1 MFAATESPEIL
12 TPAELDIYLAKGWF
26 RMNQTIFTTHF
37 LQFNNRDYPA
47 IWLRVALDNYNPD
60 SKHKTVL
67 QRNKQFR
74 TEIRKA
80 LITVQHEQLYNKY
93 KTAVSFEAYSSL
105 NQLLLNGYSENIYNT
120 WQVNVYDNHKLI
132 ASGFFD
138 LGNTAAEG
146 IVCIYHPDYKKY
158 SLGKY
163 LIYTKM
169 DHCRQLGLSHF
180 YPGYAVPGYA
190 AFDYKLELG
199 KAAMQYY
206 NVSTAQWVPYTTTI
220 EMYNP
225 LNDMVLKLTMLQA
238 GLNGNYIKSKLM
250 HYRFFDGVLNIRFWA
265 DLLDYPVFLLPGVI
279 KKERTTIPL
288 IVYNI
293 VNGHYMLLECEPIYK
308 TDTYAGSGNIFSSD
322 ILSIERCIYDTPDIE
337 KMAAALAQNDS
348 LL

>member
-12 TPAELDIYLAKGWF
+12 TPKQLDVYLAKGWF

-37 LQFNNRDYPA
+37 LQFNNEYYA
-47 IWLRVALDNYNPD
+47 AVWLRVALDNYKPD
-60 SKHKTVL
+60 SKHKAVL
-67 QRNKQFR
+67 QRNKLFK

-93 KTAVSFEAYSSL
+93 KTAVAFEAYSSL
-105 NQLLLNGYSENIYNT
+105 SQLLLNGYSENIYDT
-120 WQVNVYDNHKLI
+120 WQVDVYDNHKLI

-138 LGNTAAEG
+138 LGHTAAEG

-169 DHCRQLGLSHF
+169 DYCRQQGLSYF
-180 YPGYAVPGYA
+180 YPGYTVPGYS

-206 NVSTAQWVPYTTTI
+206 NAATTQWVPYTTRI

-225 LNDMVLKLTMLQA
+225 LTDMLQK
-238 GLNGNYIKSKLM
+238 LNLLQAKLDEKNIKNRLM

-265 DLLDYPVFLLPGVI
+265 DLLDYPVFVLPAPVQ
-279 KKERTTIPL
+279 KHPALIPL

-293 VNGHYMLLECEPIYK
+293 ISSHYMLLQCDPIYK
-308 TDTYAGSGNIFSSD
+308 TDTYTGSSNIFSSD
-322 ILSIERCIYDTPDIE
+322 ILSIEKCIYTTPDVE
-337 KMAAALAQNDS
+337 EMAAALAQNDS